1 MEDFDNKHENN
12 NKENNSISNA
22 GKKWTNKED
31 EQLLEEINN
40 NKSYDEIAL
49 NHKRSKYA
57 IILRVISQIIYPK
70 YYDNE
75 NDNDDNNDNKDDITN
90 EIISKEY
97 NIDIELL
104 KRNINNIKIKKS
116 IILNRKEKEITK
128 ENKEIKIN
136 YNEKILEQLILL
148 NKKLDNLIMK

>member
-1 MEDFDNKHENN
+1 MEDL
-12 NKENNSISNA
+12 NNSISNA

-31 EQLLEEINN
+31 EQLLEEIND

-57 IILRVISQIIYPK
+57 IILRVIPQIIYPK

-75 NDNDDNNDNKDDITN
+75 NDNDNDNNDDNNDITN

-116 IILNRKEKEITK
+116 IISNRKEKEITK

-136 YNEKILEQLILL
+136 YNEKILEQL
-148 NKKLDNLIMK
+148 DNLIMK

>member
-12 NKENNSISNA
+12 NKEDNSISNA

-31 EQLLEEINN
+31 EQLLEEIND

-75 NDNDDNNDNKDDITN
+75 NDNNDNNDDNITN

-116 IILNRKEKEITK
+116 IISNRKEKEITK

>member
-1 MEDFDNKHENN
+1 MEDL
-12 NKENNSISNA
+12 NNSISNA

-31 EQLLEEINN
+31 EQLLEEIND

-75 NDNDDNNDNKDDITN
+75 NDNDNDNNDDNNDITN

-116 IILNRKEKEITK
+116 IISNRKEKEITK

-136 YNEKILEQLILL
+136 YNEKILEQL
-148 NKKLDNLIMK
+148 DNLIMK